1 MANFRTLTVKQL
13 IELLEGES
21 PDQRVI
27 FSADYG
33 DYHHT
38 EQALP
43 IRGEL
48 DTVTIGKSAYSNSG
62 FSITEPDEDDNPS
75 EDAETFLVIR

>member
-1 MANFRTLTVKQL
+1 MRTITVRQL
-13 IELLEGES
+13 LDLLEDES
-21 PDQRVI
+21 PDAKVI

-48 DTVTIGKSAYSNSG
+48 DTVTIEESAYSNSG
-62 FSITEPDEDDNPS
+62 FAIAES
-75 EDAETFLVIR
+75 EGESFLVIR